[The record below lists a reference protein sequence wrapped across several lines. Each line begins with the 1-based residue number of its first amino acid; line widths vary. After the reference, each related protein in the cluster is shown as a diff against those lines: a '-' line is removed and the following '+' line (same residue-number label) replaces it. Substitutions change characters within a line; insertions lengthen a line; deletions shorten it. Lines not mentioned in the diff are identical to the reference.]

1 MGGIKPIGSEKLQG
15 IDKIRRMIEI
25 SRYNENFPQ
34 SVNETKSTEY
44 SVYLA
49 DGNLYNIEKER
60 QGYIIKMA
68 INESNSDYIDP
79 MKGRKYYSSYSQALK
94 RLNLMAREI
103 NVLHENEEGISLI
116 GEQKKKFILKT
127 KKKTTPPVDLGTPP
141 PADLGTPPP
150 PADLGTPP
158 PPADLGTPPPPA
170 DLGTPPPP
178 DMGGDMGAPPPDM
191 GGDMG
196 APPPDMGGDMG
207 APPPDMEGDM
217 GAPPP
222 DMEGDMGAPPPDME
236 GDMGAP
242 PPDMEGE
249 ELDDEKPKEK
259 KVSEIKRIQILVGKL
274 AQKIRSYE
282 EERDLSNKEVKYI
295 VNSIL
300 SAIDVDVLDEDD
312 IEQIISKLE
321 GIDNE
326 EEEED
331 DSFGDE
337 DTETP
342 PEVMPEPPQEPEMA
356 ESYNTIGDAYNAFM
370 KSAYTSSASKKL
382 TSENEFEDYDPEDYH
397 LKRRNRRIYNPTPE
411 RFTHGT
417 FAESSVDKLLS
428 KYFIISEDEK
438 NQYELDRERKS
449 NKVYQNNKQNIIRL
463 SESTDQLDS
472 ALEYIK
478 ENPRVKLIGLSTKG
492 NLIFKEGINEVKVT
506 KFGKLI

>member
-44 SVYLA
+44 SISLA
-49 DGNLYNIEKER
+49 DGNIYKIEKER

-68 INESNSDYIDP
+68 INESNSEYIDP

-94 RLNLMAREI
+94 RLNLMVREI

-127 KKKTTPPVDLGTPP
+127 KKKTPPPVDLGTPPPADLGTPP

-158 PPADLGTPPPPA
+158 PPADLGTPPP
-170 DLGTPPPP
+170 L

-207 APPPDMEGDM
+207 APPPDMG
-217 GAPPP
+217 
-222 DMEGDMGAPPPDME
+222 
-236 GDMGAP
+236 
-242 PPDMEGE
+242 GE

-282 EERDLSNKEVKYI
+282 EESDLSNKEVKYI
-295 VNSIL
+295 INSIL

-312 IEQIISKLE
+312 IEQIIGKLE
-321 GIDNE
+321 GVDDE
-326 EEEED
+326 EGEEED

-417 FAESSVDKLLS
+417 FAESSADKVLS

-449 NKVYQNNKQNIIRL
+449 NKLYQNNKQNIIRL
-463 SESTDQLDS
+463 SESADQLDS

-506 KFGKLI
+506 KFGKLIWII

>member
-44 SVYLA
+44 SISLA

-103 NVLHENEEGISLI
+103 NVLHENEEGVSLI

-127 KKKTTPPVDLGTPP
+127 KKKSQPTDLGTPP
-141 PADLGTPPP
+141 PPDLGVPPPPADLGVPPP

-158 PPADLGTPPPPA
+158 PLDMGA
-170 DLGTPPPP
+170 PPP
-178 DMGGDMGAPPPDM
+178 DMGGEMGAPPPDMEGDMGAPPPDM
-191 GGDMG
+191 GG
-196 APPPDMGGDMG
+196 
-207 APPPDMEGDM
+207 EM

-331 DSFGDE
+331 DSFGDK

-356 ESYNTIGDAYNAFM
+356 ESYNTIGDAYNAYM
-370 KSAYTSSASKKL
+370 VDACTSSASEQL
-382 TSENEFEDYDPEDYH
+382 EDYDPEDYH

-417 FAESSVDKLLS
+417 FAESSVDNLLS

-463 SESTDQLDS
+463 SESTNQLDS

>member
-44 SVYLA
+44 SISLA
-49 DGNLYNIEKER
+49 DGNLYKIEKER
-60 QGYIIKMA
+60 QGYIIKMS
-68 INESNSDYIDP
+68 INESDSDYIDP

-94 RLNLMAREI
+94 RLNLMVREI

-127 KKKTTPPVDLGTPP
+127 KKKSQPTDLGTPP
-141 PADLGTPPP
+141 PPDLGVPPPPADLGVPPP

-158 PPADLGTPPPPA
+158 PLDMGA
-170 DLGTPPPP
+170 PPP

-207 APPPDMEGDM
+207 APPPDMGGDM
-217 GAPPP
+217 GAPPL
-222 DMEGDMGAPPPDME
+222 DMGGDMGT
-236 GDMGAP
+236 P

-282 EERDLSNKEVKYI
+282 EESDLSNKEVKYI
-295 VNSIL
+295 INSIL

-312 IEQIISKLE
+312 IEQIIGKLE
-321 GIDNE
+321 GVDDE
-326 EEEED
+326 GEEEED

-356 ESYNTIGDAYNAFM
+356 EGYDNIGDAYQDFM
-370 KSAYTSSASKKL
+370 GGAYTSSASEQL
-382 TSENEFEDYDPEDYH
+382 EDYDPEDYH

-417 FAESSVDKLLS
+417 FAESSADKVLS

-438 NQYELDRERKS
+438 NQYELDRERRS

-463 SESTDQLDS
+463 SESTHQLDS

>member
-127 KKKTTPPVDLGTPP
+127 KKKSQ
-141 PADLGTPPP
+141 PADN
-150 PADLGTPP
+150 
-158 PPADLGTPPPPA
+158 LGTPPPPA

-207 APPPDMEGDM
+207 APPPDMGGDM
-217 GAPPP
+217 G
-222 DMEGDMGAPPPDME
+222 DPPPDME

-356 ESYNTIGDAYNAFM
+356 EGYDNIGDAYQDFM
-370 KSAYTSSASKKL
+370 GGAYTSSASEQL
-382 TSENEFEDYDPEDYH
+382 EDYDPEDYH

-417 FAESSVDKLLS
+417 FAESSADKVLS

-449 NKVYQNNKQNIIRL
+449 NKLYQNNKQNIIRL
-463 SESTDQLDS
+463 SESADQLDS

>member
-44 SVYLA
+44 SISLA
-49 DGNLYNIEKER
+49 DGNIYKIEKER

-68 INESNSDYIDP
+68 INESNSEYIDP

-94 RLNLMAREI
+94 RLNLMVREI

-127 KKKTTPPVDLGTPP
+127 KKKSQ
-141 PADLGTPPP
+141 PADNLGTPPP

-207 APPPDMEGDM
+207 D
-217 GAPPP
+217 PPP

-356 ESYNTIGDAYNAFM
+356 EGYDNIGDAYQDFM
-370 KSAYTSSASKKL
+370 GGAYTSSASEQL
-382 TSENEFEDYDPEDYH
+382 EDYDPEDYH

-417 FAESSVDKLLS
+417 FAESSADKVLS

-449 NKVYQNNKQNIIRL
+449 NKLYQNNKQNIIRL
-463 SESTDQLDS
+463 SESADQLDS

>member
-127 KKKTTPPVDLGTPP
+127 KKKSQ
-141 PADLGTPPP
+141 PADNLGTPPP

-342 PEVMPEPPQEPEMA
+342 PEAMPEPPQEPEMA

>member
-1 MGGIKPIGSEKLQG
+1 
-15 IDKIRRMIEI
+15 MIEI
-25 SRYNENFPQ
+25 SRYNENFPK

-44 SVYLA
+44 SISLA
-49 DGNLYNIEKER
+49 DGNLYKIEKER

-68 INESNSDYIDP
+68 INESDSNYIDP

-94 RLNLMAREI
+94 RLNLMVREI

-127 KKKTTPPVDLGTPP
+127 KKKSQPTDLGTPTPPDLGVPPP
-141 PADLGTPPP
+141 PADLGVPPP

-158 PPADLGTPPPPA
+158 PPADLGTPPPLDMGGDMGAPPLDMEGDMGA
-170 DLGTPPPP
+170 PPP
-178 DMGGDMGAPPPDM
+178 DMGGDIGAPPPDMGGDIGAPPPDM

-196 APPPDMGGDMG
+196 APPPDMG
-207 APPPDMEGDM
+207 
-217 GAPPP
+217 
-222 DMEGDMGAPPPDME
+222 
-236 GDMGAP
+236 
-242 PPDMEGE
+242 GE

-282 EERDLSNKEVKYI
+282 EESDLSNKEVKYI
-295 VNSIL
+295 INSIL

-312 IEQIISKLE
+312 IEQIIGKLE
-321 GIDNE
+321 GVDDE
-326 EEEED
+326 EGEDEED

-356 ESYNTIGDAYNAFM
+356 EGYDNIGDAYEDFM
-370 KSAYTSSASKKL
+370 GGAYTSSASEQL
-382 TSENEFEDYDPEDYH
+382 EDYDPEDYH

-417 FAESSVDKLLS
+417 FAESSADKVLS

-463 SESTDQLDS
+463 SESTHQLDS

>member
-44 SVYLA
+44 SISLA
-49 DGNLYNIEKER
+49 DGNLYKIEKER

-68 INESNSDYIDP
+68 INESDSDYIDP

-94 RLNLMAREI
+94 RLNLMVREI

-127 KKKTTPPVDLGTPP
+127 KKKSQPTDLGTPP
-141 PADLGTPPP
+141 PPDLGVPPP

-158 PPADLGTPPPPA
+158 PPADLGTPPPLDMGA
-170 DLGTPPPP
+170 PPP
-178 DMGGDMGAPPPDM
+178 DMGGDMGAPPPDMGGDMGAPPLDMEGDMGAPPPDMGGDIGAPPPDM

-207 APPPDMEGDM
+207 APPPDMG
-217 GAPPP
+217 
-222 DMEGDMGAPPPDME
+222 
-236 GDMGAP
+236 
-242 PPDMEGE
+242 GE

-282 EERDLSNKEVKYI
+282 EESDLSNKEVKYI
-295 VNSIL
+295 INSIL

-312 IEQIISKLE
+312 IEQIIGKLE
-321 GIDNE
+321 GVDDE
-326 EEEED
+326 GEEEED

-356 ESYNTIGDAYNAFM
+356 EGYDNIGDAYNAYM
-370 KSAYTSSASKKL
+370 VDAYTSSASEQL
-382 TSENEFEDYDPEDYH
+382 EDYDPEDYH

-417 FAESSVDKLLS
+417 FAESSVDNLLS

-463 SESTDQLDS
+463 SESTHQLDS

>member
-44 SVYLA
+44 SISLA
-49 DGNLYNIEKER
+49 DGNIYKIEKER

-68 INESNSDYIDP
+68 INESNSEYIDP

-94 RLNLMAREI
+94 RLNLMVREI

-127 KKKTTPPVDLGTPP
+127 KKKTPPPVDLGTPP
-141 PADLGTPPP
+141 PADLGTPP

-196 APPPDMGGDMG
+196 APPPDM
-207 APPPDMEGDM
+207 EGDM

-222 DMEGDMGAPPPDME
+222 DMEGDIGS
-236 GDMGAP
+236 P

-282 EERDLSNKEVKYI
+282 EESDLSNKEVKYI
-295 VNSIL
+295 INSIL

-312 IEQIISKLE
+312 IEQIIGKLE
-321 GIDNE
+321 GVDDE
-326 EEEED
+326 EGEEED

-356 ESYNTIGDAYNAFM
+356 EGYDNIGDAYQDFM
-370 KSAYTSSASKKL
+370 GGAYTSSASEQL
-382 TSENEFEDYDPEDYH
+382 EDYDPEDYH

-417 FAESSVDKLLS
+417 FAESSADKVLS

-449 NKVYQNNKQNIIRL
+449 NKLYQNNKQNIIRL
-463 SESTDQLDS
+463 SESADQLDS

>member
-1 MGGIKPIGSEKLQG
+1 
-15 IDKIRRMIEI
+15 
-25 SRYNENFPQ
+25 
-34 SVNETKSTEY
+34 
-44 SVYLA
+44 
-49 DGNLYNIEKER
+49 
-60 QGYIIKMA
+60 
-68 INESNSDYIDP
+68 
-79 MKGRKYYSSYSQALK
+79 
-94 RLNLMAREI
+94 
-103 NVLHENEEGISLI
+103 
-116 GEQKKKFILKT
+116 
-127 KKKTTPPVDLGTPP
+127 
-141 PADLGTPPP
+141 
-150 PADLGTPP
+150 
-158 PPADLGTPPPPA
+158 
-170 DLGTPPPP
+170 
-178 DMGGDMGAPPPDM
+178 MGGDMGAPPPDM

-207 APPPDMEGDM
+207 S
-217 GAPPP
+217 
-222 DMEGDMGAPPPDME
+222 
-236 GDMGAP
+236 P

-249 ELDDEKPKEK
+249 ELDDKKPKEK

-282 EERDLSNKEVKYI
+282 EEKDLSNKEVKYI
-295 VNSIL
+295 INSIL

-312 IEQIISKLE
+312 IEQIIGKLE
-321 GIDNE
+321 GVDDD

-331 DSFGDE
+331 ISFGDE

-342 PEVMPEPPQEPEMA
+342 SEVIPEPPKEPEMA
-356 ESYNTIGDAYNAFM
+356 EGFNNLTNAFNNQM
-370 KSAYTSSASKKL
+370 GGAYTSSASEQL
-382 TSENEFEDYDPEDYH
+382 EDYDPEDYH

-417 FAESSVDKLLS
+417 FAESSADKVLS

-438 NQYELDRERKS
+438 NQYELEKERKS

-463 SESTDQLDS
+463 SESTHQLDS

>member
-1 MGGIKPIGSEKLQG
+1 
-15 IDKIRRMIEI
+15 MIEI

-127 KKKTTPPVDLGTPP
+127 KKKSQPADNLGTPPP

-170 DLGTPPPP
+170 DLGTP
-178 DMGGDMGAPPPDM
+178 PPPDM

-417 FAESSVDKLLS
+417 FAESSADKVLS

>member
-44 SVYLA
+44 SISLA

-103 NVLHENEEGISLI
+103 NVLHENEEGVSLI

-127 KKKTTPPVDLGTPP
+127 KKKSQPTDLGTPP
-141 PADLGTPPP
+141 PPDLGVPPP

-158 PPADLGTPPPPA
+158 PPADLGTPPPLDMGA
-170 DLGTPPPP
+170 PPP
-178 DMGGDMGAPPPDM
+178 DMGGDMGAPPPDMGGDIGAPPPDM

-207 APPPDMEGDM
+207 APPPDMG
-217 GAPPP
+217 
-222 DMEGDMGAPPPDME
+222 
-236 GDMGAP
+236 
-242 PPDMEGE
+242 GE

-282 EERDLSNKEVKYI
+282 EESDLSNKEVKYI
-295 VNSIL
+295 INSIL

-312 IEQIISKLE
+312 IEQIIGKLE
-321 GIDNE
+321 GVDDE
-326 EEEED
+326 GEEEED

-356 ESYNTIGDAYNAFM
+356 EGYDNIGDAYNAYM
-370 KSAYTSSASKKL
+370 VDAYTSSASEQL
-382 TSENEFEDYDPEDYH
+382 EDYDPEDYH

-417 FAESSVDKLLS
+417 FAESSVDNLLS

-463 SESTDQLDS
+463 SESTNQLDS

>member
-127 KKKTTPPVDLGTPP
+127 KKKSQ
-141 PADLGTPPP
+141 PADNLGTPPP

>member
-44 SVYLA
+44 SISLA

-103 NVLHENEEGISLI
+103 NVLHENEEGVSLI

-127 KKKTTPPVDLGTPP
+127 KKKSQPTDLGTPP
-141 PADLGTPPP
+141 PPDLGVLPPPADLGVPPP

-158 PPADLGTPPPPA
+158 PL
-170 DLGTPPPP
+170 
-178 DMGGDMGAPPPDM
+178 DMGAPPPDM
-191 GGDMG
+191 GGE
-196 APPPDMGGDMG
+196 MG

-222 DMEGDMGAPPPDME
+222 DMGGEMGAPPPDMEGDMGAPPPDMGGE
-236 GDMGAP
+236 MGAP

-337 DTETP
+337 DMETP

-356 ESYNTIGDAYNAFM
+356 ESYNTIGDAYNAYM
-370 KSAYTSSASKKL
+370 VDAYTSSASEQL
-382 TSENEFEDYDPEDYH
+382 EDYDPEDYH

-417 FAESSVDKLLS
+417 FAESSVDNLLS

-463 SESTDQLDS
+463 SESTHQLDS

>member
-1 MGGIKPIGSEKLQG
+1 
-15 IDKIRRMIEI
+15 
-25 SRYNENFPQ
+25 
-34 SVNETKSTEY
+34 
-44 SVYLA
+44 
-49 DGNLYNIEKER
+49 
-60 QGYIIKMA
+60 
-68 INESNSDYIDP
+68 
-79 MKGRKYYSSYSQALK
+79 
-94 RLNLMAREI
+94 
-103 NVLHENEEGISLI
+103 
-116 GEQKKKFILKT
+116 
-127 KKKTTPPVDLGTPP
+127 
-141 PADLGTPPP
+141 
-150 PADLGTPP
+150 
-158 PPADLGTPPPPA
+158 
-170 DLGTPPPP
+170 
-178 DMGGDMGAPPPDM
+178 
-191 GGDMG
+191 
-196 APPPDMGGDMG
+196 
-207 APPPDMEGDM
+207 
-217 GAPPP
+217 
-222 DMEGDMGAPPPDME
+222 
-236 GDMGAP
+236 
-242 PPDMEGE
+242 MEGE

-282 EERDLSNKEVKYI
+282 EESDLSNKEVKYI
-295 VNSIL
+295 INSIL

-312 IEQIISKLE
+312 IEQIIGKLE
-321 GIDNE
+321 GVDDE
-326 EEEED
+326 GEEEED

-356 ESYNTIGDAYNAFM
+356 EGYDNIGDAYNAYM
-370 KSAYTSSASKKL
+370 VDAYTSSASEQL
-382 TSENEFEDYDPEDYH
+382 EDYDPEDYH

-417 FAESSVDKLLS
+417 FAESSADKVLS

-463 SESTDQLDS
+463 SESTNQLDS

>member
-44 SVYLA
+44 SISLA
-49 DGNLYNIEKER
+49 DGNIYKIEKER

-68 INESNSDYIDP
+68 INESNSEYIDP

-94 RLNLMAREI
+94 RLNLMVREI

-127 KKKTTPPVDLGTPP
+127 KKKTPPPVDLGTPP
-141 PADLGTPPP
+141 PADLGTPP

-207 APPPDMEGDM
+207 APPPDMEGDI
-217 GAPPP
+217 GS
-222 DMEGDMGAPPPDME
+222 
-236 GDMGAP
+236 P

-282 EERDLSNKEVKYI
+282 EESDLSNKEVKYI
-295 VNSIL
+295 INSIL

-312 IEQIISKLE
+312 IEQIIGKLE
-321 GIDNE
+321 GVDDE
-326 EEEED
+326 EGEEED

-356 ESYNTIGDAYNAFM
+356 EGYDNIGDAYQDFM
-370 KSAYTSSASKKL
+370 GGAYTSSASEQL
-382 TSENEFEDYDPEDYH
+382 EDYDPEDYH

>member
-127 KKKTTPPVDLGTPP
+127 KKKSQ
-141 PADLGTPPP
+141 PADN
-150 PADLGTPP
+150 
-158 PPADLGTPPPPA
+158 LGTPPPPA

-217 GAPPP
+217 GAPPT

-356 ESYNTIGDAYNAFM
+356 EGYDNIGDAYQDFM
-370 KSAYTSSASKKL
+370 GGAYTSSASEKL
-382 TSENEFEDYDPEDYH
+382 ENYDPEDYH

-449 NKVYQNNKQNIIRL
+449 NKLYQNNKQNIIRL
-463 SESTDQLDS
+463 SESADQLDS

>member
-1 MGGIKPIGSEKLQG
+1 MGGDMG
-15 IDKIRRMIEI
+15 
-25 SRYNENFPQ
+25 
-34 SVNETKSTEY
+34 
-44 SVYLA
+44 A
-49 DGNLYNIEKER
+49 
-60 QGYIIKMA
+60 
-68 INESNSDYIDP
+68 
-79 MKGRKYYSSYSQALK
+79 
-94 RLNLMAREI
+94 
-103 NVLHENEEGISLI
+103 
-116 GEQKKKFILKT
+116 
-127 KKKTTPPVDLGTPP
+127 
-141 PADLGTPPP
+141 
-150 PADLGTPP
+150 
-158 PPADLGTPPPPA
+158 
-170 DLGTPPPP
+170 PPP

-207 APPPDMEGDM
+207 APPPDMG
-217 GAPPP
+217 
-222 DMEGDMGAPPPDME
+222 
-236 GDMGAP
+236 
-242 PPDMEGE
+242 GE

-282 EERDLSNKEVKYI
+282 EESDLSNKEVKYI
-295 VNSIL
+295 INSIL

-312 IEQIISKLE
+312 IEQIIGKLE
-321 GIDNE
+321 GVDDE
-326 EEEED
+326 GEEEED

-356 ESYNTIGDAYNAFM
+356 EGYDNIGDAYKDFM
-370 KSAYTSSASKKL
+370 GGAYTSSASEQL
-382 TSENEFEDYDPEDYH
+382 EDYDPEDYH
-397 LKRRNRRIYNPTPE
+397 LKRRNRRIYNSTPE

-417 FAESSVDKLLS
+417 FAESSADKVLS

-449 NKVYQNNKQNIIRL
+449 NKVYQNNKRNIIRL
-463 SESTDQLDS
+463 SESTHQLDS

>member
-44 SVYLA
+44 SISLA
-49 DGNLYNIEKER
+49 DGNLYKIEKER

-68 INESNSDYIDP
+68 INESDSDYIDP

-94 RLNLMAREI
+94 RLNLMVREI

-127 KKKTTPPVDLGTPP
+127 KKKSQPTDLGTPP
-141 PADLGTPPP
+141 PPDLGVPPP

-158 PPADLGTPPPPA
+158 PPADLGTPPP
-170 DLGTPPPP
+170 L
-178 DMGGDMGAPPPDM
+178 DMGAPPPDM

-196 APPPDMGGDMG
+196 APPPDMG
-207 APPPDMEGDM
+207 
-217 GAPPP
+217 
-222 DMEGDMGAPPPDME
+222 

-356 ESYNTIGDAYNAFM
+356 EGYDNIGDAYKDFM
-370 KSAYTSSASKKL
+370 GGAYTSSASEQL
-382 TSENEFEDYDPEDYH
+382 EDYDPEDYH

-417 FAESSVDKLLS
+417 FAESSADKVLS

-438 NQYELDRERKS
+438 NQYELNMERKS
-449 NKVYQNNKQNIIRL
+449 NKVYQNNKRNIIRL
-463 SESTDQLDS
+463 SESTHQLDS

-478 ENPRVKLIGLSTKG
+478 ENPKVKLIGLSTKG

>member
-34 SVNETKSTEY
+34 SVNETKSNEY
-44 SVYLA
+44 SVSLA
-49 DGNLYNIEKER
+49 DGNTYHIDKER
-60 QGYIIKMA
+60 LGYIIKIA
-68 INESNSDYIDP
+68 INESNSEYIDP

-94 RLNLMAREI
+94 RLNLMVREI

-127 KKKTTPPVDLGTPP
+127 KKKSQPTDLGTPP
-141 PADLGTPPP
+141 PPDLGVPPPPADLGVPPP

-158 PPADLGTPPPPA
+158 PL
-170 DLGTPPPP
+170 
-178 DMGGDMGAPPPDM
+178 DME
-191 GGDMG
+191 GDMG

-207 APPPDMEGDM
+207 APPPDMEG
-217 GAPPP
+217 
-222 DMEGDMGAPPPDME
+222 
-236 GDMGAP
+236 
-242 PPDMEGE
+242 E
-249 ELDDEKPKEK
+249 ELDNEKPKEK

-282 EERDLSNKEVKYI
+282 EESDLSNKEVKYI
-295 VNSIL
+295 INSIL

-312 IEQIISKLE
+312 IEQIIGKLE
-321 GIDNE
+321 GVDDE
-326 EEEED
+326 EGEEED

-356 ESYNTIGDAYNAFM
+356 EGYDNIGDAYKDFM
-370 KSAYTSSASKKL
+370 GGAYTSSASEQL
-382 TSENEFEDYDPEDYH
+382 EDYDPEDYH

-463 SESTDQLDS
+463 SESADQLDS

>member
-1 MGGIKPIGSEKLQG
+1 
-15 IDKIRRMIEI
+15 
-25 SRYNENFPQ
+25 
-34 SVNETKSTEY
+34 
-44 SVYLA
+44 
-49 DGNLYNIEKER
+49 
-60 QGYIIKMA
+60 
-68 INESNSDYIDP
+68 
-79 MKGRKYYSSYSQALK
+79 
-94 RLNLMAREI
+94 
-103 NVLHENEEGISLI
+103 
-116 GEQKKKFILKT
+116 
-127 KKKTTPPVDLGTPP
+127 
-141 PADLGTPPP
+141 
-150 PADLGTPP
+150 
-158 PPADLGTPPPPA
+158 
-170 DLGTPPPP
+170 
-178 DMGGDMGAPPPDM
+178 MGGDMGAPPPDM

-207 APPPDMEGDM
+207 APPPDMG
-217 GAPPP
+217 
-222 DMEGDMGAPPPDME
+222 GDMGAPPPDME

-282 EERDLSNKEVKYI
+282 EESDLSNKEVKYI
-295 VNSIL
+295 INSIL

-312 IEQIISKLE
+312 IEQIIGKLE
-321 GIDNE
+321 GVDDE
-326 EEEED
+326 EGEEED

-356 ESYNTIGDAYNAFM
+356 EGYDNIGDAYEDFM
-370 KSAYTSSASKKL
+370 GGAYTSSASEKL
-382 TSENEFEDYDPEDYH
+382 ENYDPEDYH

-417 FAESSVDKLLS
+417 FAESSADKVLS

-449 NKVYQNNKQNIIRL
+449 NKLYQNNKQNIIRL
-463 SESTDQLDS
+463 SESADQLDS

>member
-44 SVYLA
+44 SISLA

-94 RLNLMAREI
+94 RLNLMVREI

-127 KKKTTPPVDLGTPP
+127 KKKSQPTDLGTPP
-141 PADLGTPPP
+141 PPDLGVPPP

-158 PPADLGTPPPPA
+158 PPADLGTPPPL
-170 DLGTPPPP
+170 DMGTPPP
-178 DMGGDMGAPPPDM
+178 DMGGE
-191 GGDMG
+191 
-196 APPPDMGGDMG
+196 MG

-222 DMEGDMGAPPPDME
+222 DMGGEMGAPPPDME
-236 GDMGAP
+236 GDMSAPTPDMEGDMGAP
-242 PPDMEGE
+242 TPDMEGE

-337 DTETP
+337 DMETP

-356 ESYNTIGDAYNAFM
+356 ESYNTIGDAYNAYM
-370 KSAYTSSASKKL
+370 VDAYTSSASEQL
-382 TSENEFEDYDPEDYH
+382 EDYDPEDYH

-417 FAESSVDKLLS
+417 FAESSVDNLLS

-463 SESTDQLDS
+463 SESTHQLDS

>member
-44 SVYLA
+44 SISLA
-49 DGNLYNIEKER
+49 DGNIYKIEKER

-68 INESNSDYIDP
+68 INESSSDYIDP

-94 RLNLMAREI
+94 RLNLMVREI

-127 KKKTTPPVDLGTPP
+127 KKKTPPPVDLGT
-141 PADLGTPPP
+141 PP

-196 APPPDMGGDMG
+196 APPPDM
-207 APPPDMEGDM
+207 
-217 GAPPP
+217 
-222 DMEGDMGAPPPDME
+222 
-236 GDMGAP
+236 
-242 PPDMEGE
+242 EGE

-282 EERDLSNKEVKYI
+282 EESDLSNKEVKYI
-295 VNSIL
+295 INSIL

-312 IEQIISKLE
+312 IEQIIGKLE
-321 GIDNE
+321 GVDDE
-326 EEEED
+326 EGEEED

-356 ESYNTIGDAYNAFM
+356 EGYDNIGDAYQDFM
-370 KSAYTSSASKKL
+370 GGAYTSSASEQL
-382 TSENEFEDYDPEDYH
+382 EDYDPEDYH

-417 FAESSVDKLLS
+417 FAESSADKVLS

-449 NKVYQNNKQNIIRL
+449 NKLYQNNKQNIIRL
-463 SESTDQLDS
+463 SESADQLDS

>member
-44 SVYLA
+44 SISLA
-49 DGNLYNIEKER
+49 DGNIYKIEKER

-68 INESNSDYIDP
+68 INESNSEYIDP

-94 RLNLMAREI
+94 RLNLMVREI

-127 KKKTTPPVDLGTPP
+127 KKKTPPPSDLGTPP

-158 PPADLGTPPPPA
+158 PL
-170 DLGTPPPP
+170 

-196 APPPDMGGDMG
+196 APPPLDMGGDMG
-207 APPPDMEGDM
+207 VPPPDMG
-217 GAPPP
+217 
-222 DMEGDMGAPPPDME
+222 

-282 EERDLSNKEVKYI
+282 EESDLSNKEVKYI
-295 VNSIL
+295 INSIL

-312 IEQIISKLE
+312 IEQIIGKLE
-321 GIDNE
+321 GVDDE
-326 EEEED
+326 EGEEED

-356 ESYNTIGDAYNAFM
+356 EGYDNIGDAYQDFM
-370 KSAYTSSASKKL
+370 GGAYTSSASEQL
-382 TSENEFEDYDPEDYH
+382 EDYDPEDYH

-417 FAESSVDKLLS
+417 FAESSADKVLS

-449 NKVYQNNKQNIIRL
+449 NKLYQNNKQNIIRL
-463 SESTDQLDS
+463 SESADQLDS
-472 ALEYIK
+472 ALEYIR
-478 ENPRVKLIGLSTKG
+478 ENPRVKLMGLSTKG
-492 NLIFKEGINEVKVT
+492 NLIFKEGINEVRVT
-506 KFGKLI
+506 KLGKLI

>member
-127 KKKTTPPVDLGTPP
+127 KKKSQ
-141 PADLGTPPP
+141 PADN
-150 PADLGTPP
+150 
-158 PPADLGTPPPPA
+158 LGTPPPPA

-178 DMGGDMGAPPPDM
+178 DMGGDMGD
-191 GGDMG
+191 
-196 APPPDMGGDMG
+196 
-207 APPPDMEGDM
+207 
-217 GAPPP
+217 
-222 DMEGDMGAPPPDME
+222 PPPDME

-356 ESYNTIGDAYNAFM
+356 EGYDNIGDAYQDFM
-370 KSAYTSSASKKL
+370 GGAYTSSASEQL
-382 TSENEFEDYDPEDYH
+382 EDYDPEDYH

-417 FAESSVDKLLS
+417 FAESSADKVLS

-449 NKVYQNNKQNIIRL
+449 NKLYQNNKQNIIRL
-463 SESTDQLDS
+463 SESADQLDS

>member
-44 SVYLA
+44 SISLA
-49 DGNLYNIEKER
+49 DGNLYKIEKER

-68 INESNSDYIDP
+68 INESDSDYIDP

-94 RLNLMAREI
+94 RLNLMVREI

-127 KKKTTPPVDLGTPP
+127 KKKSQPTDLGTPP
-141 PADLGTPPP
+141 PPDLGVPPP

-158 PPADLGTPPPPA
+158 PPADLGTPPPLDMGA
-170 DLGTPPPP
+170 PPP

-207 APPPDMEGDM
+207 APPPDMG
-217 GAPPP
+217 
-222 DMEGDMGAPPPDME
+222 
-236 GDMGAP
+236 
-242 PPDMEGE
+242 GE

-282 EERDLSNKEVKYI
+282 EESDLSNKEVKYI
-295 VNSIL
+295 INSIL

-312 IEQIISKLE
+312 IEQIIGKLE
-321 GIDNE
+321 GVDDE
-326 EEEED
+326 GEEEED

-356 ESYNTIGDAYNAFM
+356 EGYDNIGDAYNAYM
-370 KSAYTSSASKKL
+370 VDAYTSSASEQL
-382 TSENEFEDYDPEDYH
+382 EDYDPEDYH

-417 FAESSVDKLLS
+417 FAESSVDNLLS

-463 SESTDQLDS
+463 SESTHQLDS

>member
-1 MGGIKPIGSEKLQG
+1 M
-15 IDKIRRMIEI
+15 
-25 SRYNENFPQ
+25 
-34 SVNETKSTEY
+34 
-44 SVYLA
+44 
-49 DGNLYNIEKER
+49 
-60 QGYIIKMA
+60 
-68 INESNSDYIDP
+68 
-79 MKGRKYYSSYSQALK
+79 
-94 RLNLMAREI
+94 
-103 NVLHENEEGISLI
+103 
-116 GEQKKKFILKT
+116 
-127 KKKTTPPVDLGTPP
+127 GTPP

-158 PPADLGTPPPPA
+158 PPADLGTPPPLDMGGDMGA
-170 DLGTPPPP
+170 PPP

-207 APPPDMEGDM
+207 APPPDMG
-217 GAPPP
+217 
-222 DMEGDMGAPPPDME
+222 GDMGAPPPDME

-282 EERDLSNKEVKYI
+282 EESDLSNKEVKYI
-295 VNSIL
+295 INSIL

-312 IEQIISKLE
+312 IEQIIGKLE
-321 GIDNE
+321 GVDDE
-326 EEEED
+326 EGEEED

-356 ESYNTIGDAYNAFM
+356 EGYDNIGDAYEDFM
-370 KSAYTSSASKKL
+370 GGAYTSSASEKL
-382 TSENEFEDYDPEDYH
+382 ENYDPEDYH

-417 FAESSVDKLLS
+417 FAESSADKVLS

-449 NKVYQNNKQNIIRL
+449 NKLYQNNKQNIIRL
-463 SESTDQLDS
+463 SESADQLDS

>member
-44 SVYLA
+44 SISLA
-49 DGNLYNIEKER
+49 DGNIYKIEKER

-68 INESNSDYIDP
+68 INESNSEYIDP

-94 RLNLMAREI
+94 RLNLMVREI
-103 NVLHENEEGISLI
+103 NVLHENEEGVSLI

-127 KKKTTPPVDLGTPP
+127 KKKTPPPVDLGTPP

-170 DLGTPPPP
+170 DLGTPPPLDMGGDMGAPPLDMGGDMGATPP

-207 APPPDMEGDM
+207 D
-217 GAPPP
+217 
-222 DMEGDMGAPPPDME
+222 PPPDME

-282 EERDLSNKEVKYI
+282 EESDLSNKEVKYI
-295 VNSIL
+295 INSIL

-312 IEQIISKLE
+312 IEQIIGKLE
-321 GIDNE
+321 GVDDE
-326 EEEED
+326 EGEEED

-356 ESYNTIGDAYNAFM
+356 EGYDNIGDAYEDFM
-370 KSAYTSSASKKL
+370 GGAYTSSASEKL
-382 TSENEFEDYDPEDYH
+382 ENYDPEDYH

-417 FAESSVDKLLS
+417 FAESSADKVLS

-449 NKVYQNNKQNIIRL
+449 NKLYQNNKQNIIRL
-463 SESTDQLDS
+463 SESADQLDS

>member
-68 INESNSDYIDP
+68 INESNSEYIDP

-94 RLNLMAREI
+94 RLNLMVREI
-103 NVLHENEEGISLI
+103 NVLSENEEGISLI

-127 KKKTTPPVDLGTPP
+127 KKKSQ
-141 PADLGTPPP
+141 PADN
-150 PADLGTPP
+150 LGTPP

-236 GDMGAP
+236 G
-242 PPDMEGE
+242 E

-282 EERDLSNKEVKYI
+282 EESDLSNKEVKYI
-295 VNSIL
+295 INSIL

-312 IEQIISKLE
+312 IEQIIGKLE
-321 GIDNE
+321 GVDDE
-326 EEEED
+326 EGEEED

-417 FAESSVDKLLS
+417 FAESSADKVLS

-449 NKVYQNNKQNIIRL
+449 NKLYQNNKQNIIRL
-463 SESTDQLDS
+463 SESADQLDS